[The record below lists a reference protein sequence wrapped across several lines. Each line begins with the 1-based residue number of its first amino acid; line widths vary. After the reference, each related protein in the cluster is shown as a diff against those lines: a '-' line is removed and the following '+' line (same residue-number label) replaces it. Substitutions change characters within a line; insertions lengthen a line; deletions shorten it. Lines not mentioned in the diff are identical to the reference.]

1 MAADLL
7 HDVLGLG
14 LDGLEGADDLLAKVG
29 LKAESFRTER
39 QGSPSP
45 WERSQSPI
53 KGDSPSSSRQ
63 KRRLSSRGSERSRG
77 SGGSGGSGRSG
88 GSFRG
93 AKPRRDGAASAAEE
107 KKKRSTLDYQ
117 RDGDM
122 TMYRSD
128 ALALRRKNRSHPEVI
143 RWLDRYFDT
152 FATTDETISRSQLFD
167 FNIILCK
174 ALFDPDDFEVES
186 CREVVA
192 DDMDKDVGD
201 AETVSRVKFRDT
213 LFETVDIWTES
224 AEIEEYI
231 SFLSKLYDRI
241 VEDGAY
247 RPLDRIAS
255 VHAAEPHRAGRKTN
269 IVTTSTCMHADGFDV
284 LVHCLKRTRREKTT
298 GPKIG
303 RIDFDVTELEKF
315 LPDGAFHW
323 HRHRGVATLGDAM
336 DVIKQAQRDYVDD
349 DSTQSGA
356 PRRRMSISDMHRR
369 ASQTLNVQG
378 VPTRRRTSLA
388 LLELVVIPTPPP
400 KSSSKRS
407 AAAPARRSILD
418 RSRESARKRA
428 PPRKRRGPPPPVL
441 ADALDA
447 LWLAFHGIDAK
458 VLGPDWRSALGGA
471 FEPPAIATRAY
482 AAFELRCFRCLFD
495 DELFDA
501 ASNADLPWF
510 VDMAPRWV
518 AAARAAPDDAPPSL
532 VDVALDD
539 ASTVT
544 PPAVAL
550 AMVDLAAGAPAAA
563 AAAAP
568 EGAAA
573 GARPVAA
580 PGPSLGQLL
589 RYRPSNAKTT
599 ARGRPLPPRLRAT
612 RPRRRRRPSS
622 RSRRRP
628 EGDAVQA
635 HLQRVL
641 PAPLDHGRGR
651 ALGPRAAADR
661 ARRAGAAARRRPWA
675 FPRGRRRRRRTRRAR
690 PRASTPAPRPVTSS
704 PPCSLP

>member
-63 KRRLSSRGSERSRG
+63 RKRLSSRGSERSRG

-255 VHAAEPHRAGRKTN
+255 VHAAEPHR
-269 IVTTSTCMHADGFDV
+269 
-284 LVHCLKRTRREKTT
+284 
-298 GPKIG
+298 
-303 RIDFDVTELEKF
+303 
-315 LPDGAFHW
+315 
-323 HRHRGVATLGDAM
+323 GVATLGDA
-336 DVIKQAQRDYVDD
+336 KVDF
-349 DSTQSGA
+349 
-356 PRRRMSISDMHRR
+356 
-369 ASQTLNVQG
+369 NV
-378 VPTRRRTSLA
+378 VSLA
-388 LLELVVIPTPPP
+388 SL
-400 KSSSKRS
+400 KSPR
-407 AAAPARRSILD
+407 LD
-418 RSRESARKRA
+418 
-428 PPRKRRGPPPPVL
+428 
-441 ADALDA
+441 
-447 LWLAFHGIDAK
+447 LWL
-458 VLGPDWRSALGGA
+458 V
-471 FEPPAIATRAY
+471 
-482 AAFELRCFRCLFD
+482 
-495 DELFDA
+495 
-501 ASNADLPWF
+501 
-510 VDMAPRWV
+510 
-518 AAARAAPDDAPPSL
+518 
-532 VDVALDD
+532 
-539 ASTVT
+539 
-544 PPAVAL
+544 
-550 AMVDLAAGAPAAA
+550 
-563 AAAAP
+563 
-568 EGAAA
+568 
-573 GARPVAA
+573 
-580 PGPSLGQLL
+580 
-589 RYRPSNAKTT
+589 
-599 ARGRPLPPRLRAT
+599 
-612 RPRRRRRPSS
+612 
-622 RSRRRP
+622 
-628 EGDAVQA
+628 
-635 HLQRVL
+635 
-641 PAPLDHGRGR
+641 
-651 ALGPRAAADR
+651 
-661 ARRAGAAARRRPWA
+661 
-675 FPRGRRRRRRTRRAR
+675 
-690 PRASTPAPRPVTSS
+690 
-704 PPCSLP
+704 